1 MFGANKQGI
10 ISSDVHFLSL
20 NGAATTWLNQFRL
33 DVAENIGTSLG
44 VKEIIGITVGS
55 VICVRCITKR
65 ERKKKLDHFFFF
77 FTQHYFMY

>member
-1 MFGANKQGI
+1 LFGANKQGI

-20 NGAATTWLNQFRL
+20 NGAATTWLSQFRL
-33 DVAENIGTSLG
+33 DVAGNIGTSLG

-65 ERKKKLDHFFFF
+65 EKKIRSFFF